1 MKEKKIRY
9 ICLSFVL
16 LLLLLGSCYDEP
28 LGLAWYQGE
37 TAFTKF
43 FAMIGEVFA
52 NLWIFVAGGLLLS
65 SITKEKKWEKILLLP
80 FALFLMMVAL
90 LIQTWTFSR
99 FLPNYSILLL
109 FLFTFMLFL
118 IIFQFLLQSMKQV
131 SKKERRHFAFF
142 LLFTCLLTTCLINL
156 LKINIQ
162 RPRMRLLIAHPELFF
177 QPWWNLSSTSN
188 IDITALGIA
197 PEEVQSFP
205 SGHASSAALSFLLC
219 YLPTRIENR
228 KQQVFLYLGAFIFTF
243 LVAFSRILCG
253 AHFLSDVSF
262 GILMTLISI
271 FLATR
276 IFYPQQRS

>member
-1 MKEKKIRY
+1 MKHKDILRY
-9 ICLSFVL
+9 GIGVVL
-16 LLLLLGSCYDEP
+16 LLLLFGSFYDEV
-28 LGLAWYQGE
+28 LASAWYCGE
-37 TAFTKF
+37 NTFTRF
-43 FAMIGEVFA
+43 FAMIGELFA

-65 SITKEKKWEKILLLP
+65 SISKEKKWEKILLLP
-80 FALFLMMVAL
+80 CSLFLMIASL

-99 FLPNYSILLL
+99 FLPNHSLLLL
-109 FLFTFMLFL
+109 FLLAFLFFL
-118 IIFQFLLQSMKQV
+118 IMYLLLWQCIQQATKQ
-131 SKKERRHFAFF
+131 ERRHFAYF
-142 LLFTCLLTTCLINL
+142 LLFACVLTTCLINL
-156 LKINIQ
+156 LKMNIQ
-162 RPRMRLLIAHPELFF
+162 RPRMRLLIAHPELSF
-177 QPWWNLSSTSN
+177 QPWWHISTAN

-219 YLPTRIENR
+219 YLPTKGRNR
-228 KQQVFLYLGAFIFTF
+228 NQSVLLCLGALMFTF
-243 LVAFSRILCG
+243 LVALSRILCG